1 MKNILVTCTLY
12 CLFSVGILSL
22 TAQNTAPEIPYI
34 EVEGKAEK
42 EIIPD
47 EIYIQ
52 VLIQERIQGKDR
64 VTVKEQEDKLISG
77 LKKIGFP
84 IENLSLSD
92 ASAYYYTPKWRTNEV
107 ISTKQYE
114 LKASTAQ
121 MTGSIF
127 KLLDEIDITQAN
139 ITKVDHSKIEEY
151 KNELRVTAMKA
162 AKTKSDLMLQAIQH
176 TTGKALIVRENEMHQ
191 PYMYQK
197 TMRQEMLYA
206 SDSGAEMQQPEVD
219 FRKIKISTSV
229 FVKFQIQ

>member
-1 MKNILVTCTLY
+1 MKNILVFSTLI
-12 CLFSVGILSL
+12 CLLSVGILSL
-22 TAQNTAPEIPYI
+22 QAQTTAPEIPYI

-47 EIYIQ
+47 EIYIH
-52 VLIQERIQGKDR
+52 VVIQERIQGKDKI
-64 VTVKEQEDKLISG
+64 TVEEQETKLIAG

-84 IENLSLSD
+84 IEQLSLSD
-92 ASAYYYTPKWRTNEV
+92 ANAYYQSSRWRANEV

-114 LKASTAQ
+114 LKASSAQ

-127 KLLDEIDITQAN
+127 KLLDEIDITQAY
-139 ITKVDHSKIEEY
+139 ITKVDHSKIEDF

-162 AKTKSDLMLQAIQH
+162 AKSKSDQMLQAIQH

-191 PYMYQK
+191 PMMYQK
-197 TMRQEMLYA
+197 VMRQDMLYA
-206 SDSGAEMQQPEVD
+206 SDSGAEIDQPEVD